1 MECAKVIYWKQY
13 TKKSIIFEKES
24 FINAKKVLNFVQSL
38 INEMKVIKPASKRRS
53 IILRHTIKPGTPEHG
68 TTEHGTPVEHRNTG
82 RIPEHGR
89 NNRILAE
96 QSEYHGIV

>member
-53 IILRHTIKPGTPEHG
+53 IILLHTIKPGTPEHG
-68 TTEHGTPVEHRNTG
+68 TREHATPVEHRNTG
-82 RIPEHGR
+82 GTTEYWK
-89 NNRILAE
+89 NNQNAT
-96 QSEYHGIV
+96 

>member
-1 MECAKVIYWKQY
+1 MTSTIEIALWHEFSPVNLLHIFRAPFL
-13 TKKSIIFEKES
+13 KSTYG
-24 FINAKKVLNFVQSL
+24 
-38 INEMKVIKPASKRRS
+38 
-53 IILRHTIKPGTPEHG
+53 RHTIKPGTPEHG